1 MLLRNLLLSSLAA
14 ASCAALAD
22 SVDSFKAGKD
32 MSFAITGGNFT
43 GPFPGNLTPSPAVE
57 LSKPAG
63 SLNSTNDF
71 YKFLPQF
78 GLHADLTLTGV
89 KLNANLLR
97 WNVSAP
103 TLIGK
108 TVNVT
113 ISGLTVPITVDSVS
127 GHLTAA
133 VHDLAFPKYDA
144 AAHMYRTVSVASYSP
159 TSNVITIA
167 FHLYGSAYSA
177 NFNPLYSGIGGPK
190 PAPFPTILSIGP
202 LSLVGGN
209 GNVFNA
215 KVTSSEIA
223 PAGGF
228 VVGISDPSAQL
239 YTPATVTIPAGSTFV
254 AFTMPTANS
263 VTTQRVPV
271 NATLNGY
278 TKTSFVTIK
287 PMLAG
292 LTATKSLVGGIPG
305 AGSVSLNELA
315 KTVGG
320 VNVALASDNAA
331 LKVPAVATVP
341 VGTNHVTFNF
351 TTVKV
356 LANTQ
361 VHITATL
368 KGVVKTFT
376 VTLTP

>member
-14 ASCAALAD
+14 VSCAALAD
-22 SVDSFKAGKD
+22 SVDTFKAGKD

-89 KLNANLLR
+89 KINANLLR

-159 TSNVITIA
+159 TSNIITIA
-167 FHLYGSAYSA
+167 FHLYGSPYSA
-177 NFNPLYSGIGGPK
+177 NFNPLYAGIGGPK

-202 LSLVGGN
+202 LSAVGGYN
-209 GNVFNA
+209 NKFTA
-215 KVTSSEIA
+215 KVTTSEVA

-228 VVGISDPSAQL
+228 VVALSDSSPQVTTQPS
-239 YTPATVTIPAGSTFV
+239 VTIPATTSFNTFV
-254 AFTMPTANS
+254 MTTATTT
-263 VTTQRVPV
+263 TTQRVTV
-271 NATLNGY
+271 SATLNGY
-278 TKTSFVTIK
+278 TKTSTITLK

-292 LTATKSLVGGIPG
+292 VTAPKTQVSGLPG
-305 AGSVSLNELA
+305 AGSVTLNQLA
-315 KTVGG
+315 PAPGITVS
-320 VNVALASDNAA
+320 LASDNAK
-331 LKVPAVATVP
+331 LVVPAHVVVP
-341 VGTNHVTFNF
+341 TGTNHISFNY
-351 TTVKV
+351 TTTKV

-361 VHITATL
+361 VHITATRDGL
-368 KGVVKTFT
+368 TKTIT